1 MLYLGIQSEF
11 RGRSHGSM
19 LAFKEGFFRWY
30 FRLGLSI
37 ADDRF

>member
-1 MLYLGIQSEF
+1 
-11 RGRSHGSM
+11 M